1 MNYYAISASPGLLY
15 FTQMLNIVNVYMHAT
30 KRIPVTSMIWEE
42 LSQLKKAGQT
52 YDELLA
58 ELIEE
63 RKKARLFEE
72 MRAIEEKGHFV
83 ELE

>member
-1 MNYYAISASPGLLY
+1 MY
-15 FTQMLNIVNVYMHAT
+15 AT
-30 KRIPVTSMIWEE
+30 KRIPVTAKVWEE
-42 LSQLKKAGQT
+42 LSRLKKAGQT

-63 RKKARLFEE
+63 SKKARLFEE
-72 MRAIEEKGHFV
+72 MRAIEERSNFV